1 MFFTRTQ
8 LTPEI
13 TGDIA
18 VGPKIK
24 ENYDSYYDGES
35 SWRALG
41 AISKAQNIVDLCSS
55 IPHQRILDI
64 GSGEGSV
71 VRRLSDLGFG
81 EEVHSV
87 EISQSAV
94 ETILRR
100 GIARLQECRLFDGY
114 NLPYESGRFDLAIL
128 SHVLE
133 HVEYPRKLLY
143 EAGRIANYVFVEVP
157 LEDNIGMKPDYRFDS
172 VGHINFYTWKTI
184 RRLVQTCGFQV
195 LSQVTTNPS
204 RETYEYQ
211 YGRKGILKYFI
222 KEYLLSAAPG
232 LACVL
237 FTYHAALLC
246 TASAE

>member
-81 EEVHSV
+81 KK
-87 EISQSAV
+87 
-94 ETILRR
+94 
-100 GIARLQECRLFDGY
+100 Y
-114 NLPYESGRFDLAIL
+114 
-128 SHVLE
+128 
-133 HVEYPRKLLY
+133 
-143 EAGRIANYVFVEVP
+143 
-157 LEDNIGMKPDYRFDS
+157 
-172 VGHINFYTWKTI
+172 I
-184 RRLVQTCGFQV
+184 R
-195 LSQVTTNPS
+195 
-204 RETYEYQ
+204 
-211 YGRKGILKYFI
+211 
-222 KEYLLSAAPG
+222 
-232 LACVL
+232 
-237 FTYHAALLC
+237 
-246 TASAE
+246 